1 VELTVS
7 FAEQSTSFLDELG
20 HILEEKTKGRQE
32 IFGKDNKQRPYSN
45 LLTQDEESGRYH
57 PYAIEQDQPEV
68 ITRI

>member
-1 VELTVS
+1 VS
-7 FAEQSTSFLDELG
+7 SFGAQSTAFFDELG
-20 HILEEKTKGRQE
+20 KILDERSKSRQNV
-32 IFGKDNKQRPYSN
+32 FGKDNKQRPYSN